1 MYDIIFLWYFS
12 PTVQLLI
19 TLIISGMILIFLRA
33 LQICIVSWNEN
44 RKMAPECKNMQTH
57 WTWLVYLIENMR
69 FRGKIADI
77 GCIQHFTSKIYF
89 FFHWIYLQLNS
100 KVKLGLTDGKMSTV
114 WTQWNRYGLDYLIL
128 MVLQI
133 IFRKS
138 DTHMLI
144 MQETKAN
151 F

>member
-1 MYDIIFLWYFS
+1 MLCPNHMNVLKEDKLKPTWCKSIRVFCFILIKYFFLKKLYDIIFLWYFS

-19 TLIISGMILIFLRA
+19 ILIISGMILIFLRA

-77 GCIQHFTSKIYF
+77 GCIQHFTSKVYIF
-89 FFHWIYLQLNS
+89 LSLN
-100 KVKLGLTDGKMSTV
+100 LSTV
-114 WTQWNRYGLDYLIL
+114 
-128 MVLQI
+128 
-133 IFRKS
+133 
-138 DTHMLI
+138 
-144 MQETKAN
+144 E
-151 F
+151 